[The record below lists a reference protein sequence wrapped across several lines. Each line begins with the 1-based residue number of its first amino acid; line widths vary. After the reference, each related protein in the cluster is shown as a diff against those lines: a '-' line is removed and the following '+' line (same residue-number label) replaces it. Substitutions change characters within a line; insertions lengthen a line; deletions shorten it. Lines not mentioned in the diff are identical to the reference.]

1 MQLRGGARAIS
12 VALLLEF
19 LSLATALAHDGHN
32 SMGEEAGNV
41 GPSPVAGLGPSIS
54 LVSSSAQTSLPSY
67 FGYSAGSGFLYA
79 HVFFMVLGWM
89 FLLPVGA

>member
-1 MQLRGGARAIS
+1 MQLRSGTKAIS

-19 LSLATALAHDGHN
+19 LSLATALAHDDHN
-32 SMGEEAGNV
+32 SMGEEMGDVA
-41 GPSPVAGLGPSIS
+41 PSPIASLGSGIS
-54 LVSSSAQTSLPSY
+54 LLSSSVQTSPPSY